1 MFICLNVYMLTC
13 LNAIMIGNWIDLIII
28 FYLLIHIIGG
38 MRRGLFSIFVSLI
51 SFILAL
57 VIAFFT
63 YAYSATFFI
72 ENFGIDNSYANVLG
86 FFANVFV
93 IKIVIFLVVY
103 KILSGITSPIT
114 NSFLNRLA
122 GGLVLFIYGLVIV
135 FLIFSITL
143 SFSLPDFMNKQ
154 ICSSTAGKFV
164 ESDPLRLNDKFKNI
178 FGNVL
183 KTTIEKFDFLT
194 VRTGENENIELPFKV
209 SDLKI
214 DEQMEIEMLE
224 MVNYERTLSGL
235 SVLVIDEKAR
245 EAARKHGK
253 DMFENGYFSHED
265 INGGSHDDRM
275 RETGTEFVMSG
286 ENLALSQDLESAH
299 KGLMN
304 SPGHRKNILH
314 PFFHRVGIGVID
326 GGEYGIIFVQNFAD

>member
-1 MFICLNVYMLTC
+1 MLDTT
-13 LNAIMIGNWIDLIII
+13 IGNWMDLLVI
-28 FYLLIHIIGG
+28 FYLFLHLISG
-38 MRRGLFSIFVSLI
+38 MRKGLFSIFVSLI

-57 VIAFFT
+57 IVAFFT
-63 YAYSATFFI
+63 YAYSAVFFI

-86 FFANVFV
+86 FFTNIFIV
-93 IKIVIFLVVY
+93 KIIIFLVVY
-103 KILSGITSPIT
+103 KALSGIASTIT

-122 GGLVLFIYGLVIV
+122 GGLVLFTYGIVIV

-154 ICSSTAGKFV
+154 ICSSTTGKFV
-164 ESDPLRLNDKFKNI
+164 ESDPLKLNDRFKNI
-178 FGNVL
+178 FGDVL

-194 VRTGENENIELPFKV
+194 VETGENEKIDLNFKI

-214 DEQMEIEMLE
+214 DEQMEIDMLE

-235 SVLVIDEKAR
+235 SILVVDEKAR
-245 EAARKHGK
+245 EAARKHGR

-265 INGGSHDDRM
+265 LNGGSHDDRM
-275 RETGTEFVMSG
+275 KETGTEFMMSG

-299 KGLMN
+299 EGLMN

>member
-1 MFICLNVYMLTC
+1 MV
-13 LNAIMIGNWIDLIII
+13 GNWIDLVVI
-28 FYLLIHIIGG
+28 FYLLIHLISG
-38 MRRGLFSIFVSLI
+38 MRRGLFSILVSLV

-57 VIAFFT
+57 IVAFFT
-63 YAYSATFFI
+63 YTYSAVFLV
-72 ENFGIDNSYANVLG
+72 ENFGIDKSYANVLG

-93 IKIVIFLVVY
+93 VKIIIFLIVY
-103 KILSGITSPIT
+103 KALSGITSPIT

-122 GGLVLFIYGLVIV
+122 GGLVLFIYGLVII

-154 ICSSTAGKFV
+154 ICSSTVGEFV
-164 ESDPLRLNDKFKNI
+164 ERDPLKLNNKFKNI
-178 FGNVL
+178 FGDVL

-194 VRTGENENIELPFKV
+194 IETGETENIDLPFKV

-214 DEQMEIEMLE
+214 DEQMETDMLE

-245 EAARKHGK
+245 EAAREHGR
-253 DMFENGYFSHED
+253 DMFENGYFSHKD
-265 INGGSHDDRM
+265 LDGGSHDDRM
-275 RETGTEFVMSG
+275 KETGTEFMMSG

-304 SPGHRKNILH
+304 SSGHRKNILH